1 MIRNSTA
8 KIKDL
13 IVHYYDKNHIFKK
26 RIQRLNNCLY
36 SKFTT
41 QNIANSPKRIGI
53 LILQIENQQTK
64 F

>member
-26 RIQRLNNCLY
+26 KN
-36 SKFTT
+36 SKAEQLFV
-41 QNIANSPKRIGI
+41 
-53 LILQIENQQTK
+53 L
-64 F
+64 